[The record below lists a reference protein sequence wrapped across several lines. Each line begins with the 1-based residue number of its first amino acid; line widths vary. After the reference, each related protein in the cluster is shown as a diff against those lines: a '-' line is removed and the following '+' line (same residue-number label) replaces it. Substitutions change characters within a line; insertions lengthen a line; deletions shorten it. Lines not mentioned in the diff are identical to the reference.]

1 MTTQIPVA
9 QSPVAILTGG
19 SGGLV
24 PGIAAE
30 LAQAGFDIV
39 LTARGCEALQATAD
53 WLAAQTGAEV
63 VAITSDARDAAST
76 RALADQVLERFG
88 RIDAL
93 VNGAAASTPIGGSI
107 EEVDVDALI
116 ADIDVK
122 VGGYLRYAQAVVPA
136 MKRAGG
142 GHIINIG
149 GLTGRSSDTLSGLRN
164 AAVSH
169 LTKVLS
175 DQLGPFGISV
185 NAVHPG
191 IVQTPHLEELFA
203 EMANEGGKTAKDIE
217 AEFLEQIPTGKLLV
231 PAQVGRMVAFLAEAK
246 DAAITGQ
253 SLTVDGGYSRGI
265 FL

>member
-1 MTTQIPVA
+1 MSEQT
-9 QSPVAILTGG
+9 PVAILTGG

-24 PGIAAE
+24 PGIAEE
-30 LAQAGFDIV
+30 LARAGFAVV
-39 LTARGCEALQATAD
+39 LTARGIDALQA
-53 WLAAQTGAEV
+53 AAERLEASTGK
-63 VAITSDARDAAST
+63 AIAVIASDARDAASAK
-76 RALADQVLERFG
+76 ALVAQVLDRFG
-88 RIDAL
+88 RVDVL
-93 VNGAAASTPIGGSI
+93 VNGAASSNPIGGAI
-107 EEVDVDALI
+107 EDVDVDVLM
-116 ADIDVK
+116 ADVDVK

-136 MKRAGG
+136 MKRQGA

-191 IVQTPHLEELFA
+191 IVHTPHLDELFA
-203 EMANEGGKTAKDIE
+203 EMAKERGIQVDDIA
-217 AEFLEQIPTGKLLV
+217 AEFTDQIPAGTILS

-253 SLTVDGGYSRGI
+253 SLTVDGGYSRGV

>member
-1 MTTQIPVA
+1 M
-9 QSPVAILTGG
+9 QSPVAVLTGG

-30 LAQAGFDIV
+30 LAQAGFSIV
-39 LTARGCEALQATAD
+39 LTARNGEALQASAD
-53 WLAAQTGAEV
+53 RLAARTGVAV
-63 VAITSDARDAAST
+63 LAITSDARQAASA
-76 RALADQVLERFG
+76 RALAEQVLERFG
-88 RIDAL
+88 RIDVL
-93 VNGAAASTPIGGSI
+93 VNGAASSTPIGGVI
-107 EEVDVDALI
+107 EDVDVDALI
-116 ADIDVK
+116 ADADVK
-122 VGGYLRYAQAVVPA
+122 VGGYLRYTQAVVPA
-136 MKRAGG
+136 MKRAGR
-142 GHIINIG
+142 GHIVNIG

-191 IVQTPHLEELFA
+191 IVRTPHLEELFA
-203 EMANEGGKTAKDIE
+203 EMAKEGGKTAKDIE
-217 AEFLEQIPTGKLLV
+217 AEFVNQIPTGNLLV
-231 PAQVGRMVAFLAEAK
+231 PEQIGRMVAFLAVAK

>member
-1 MTTQIPVA
+1 MSDA
-9 QSPVAILTGG
+9 ARVAILTGG

-24 PGIAAE
+24 PGIAGE
-30 LAQAGFDIV
+30 LARAGFAIV
-39 LTARGCEALQATAD
+39 LTARGIDALQLAVDRLRADTGSAVTAI
-53 WLAAQTGAEV
+53 A
-63 VAITSDARDAAST
+63 SDARDAASVK
-76 RALADQVLERFG
+76 ALVAQVLDRFD
-88 RIDAL
+88 RIDVL
-93 VNGAAASTPIGGSI
+93 VNAAASSNPIGGAI
-107 EEVDVDALI
+107 EDVDVDALM
-116 ADIDVK
+116 ADVDVK

-136 MKRAGG
+136 MKRQRA

-164 AAVSH
+164 AAISH

-191 IVQTPHLEELFA
+191 IVRTPHLDELFA
-203 EMANEGGKTAKDIE
+203 EMAKERGIRVEDI
-217 AEFLEQIPTGKLLV
+217 ATEFVDQV
-231 PAQVGRMVAFLAEAK
+231 PAGTILSPAQIGRMVAFLGEAK

-253 SLTVDGGYSRGI
+253 SLTVDGGYSRGV